1 MKKNIFL
8 VLVFLLFIPLLSSTD
23 KLENTDSLTPEEI
36 KKAVQDI
43 QADSVAAKTGFE
55 KFVQDFEK
63 IEGLFTL
70 YRDDE
75 EGKVYLEIKPEQ
87 FEKIY
92 LCTMTRQSGDAHM
105 FDASSSLWNFPFF
118 FKKVHKKIQLI
129 EKNLKFRAE
138 EPAMNRALENS
149 ISNSIIA
156 SAKQCCKPHQE
167 TGSVLIDASELFLKD
182 MTNVENS
189 TSRRKMK
196 FSFDKDN
203 SYFDKIKSF
212 PLNTEIDVVLH
223 FKNSEGKYIYTLPDS
238 RSMIHRYHYSLSVI
252 PVTDYKP
259 RVADDRIGFFNT
271 IFQDYTNLLTE
282 TPYIRYINRWHLKK
296 ENPKK
301 KISKAKNPIVFWLEN
316 TIPKRYKPAVK
327 KGILLWND
335 AFKEIGIEDAIVVK
349 EMPDDADWEPA
360 DARYNTICWIIQ
372 PGGGYAVGPSHANPY
387 TGEIYDADI
396 RVSVDFLRYFYREY
410 EEVINPESWTD
421 GLKSAEWKEENFDYR
436 NFGNC
441 CHYAEGMQH
450 QLSFGYSLL
459 TARGKIGKIID
470 LDEFVDQGLIALVC
484 HEVGHTL
491 GLRHNFKSSTAFTAE
506 QLQDKKFTTKK
517 GLTGSIMDYVPINLA
532 PINGEQGIYF
542 QNQVGEWDEWTIEYG
557 YSIFNKDEE
566 AEKLEKIA
574 GRCTDKMLDY
584 GTDEDTYGMSSRGID
599 PSCNIFDLG
608 KEPIKFYEDRTQI
621 AKELWENIPEN
632 FEKEGESYKK
642 LLWVFSQ
649 GLSEYRGA
657 AHNVSKYIGGLYA
670 HRDHIGDPKGRVPF
684 EIVPASEQ
692 KRAMDFLMENI
703 LSENA
708 FYFPPELLNKLV
720 YEKMGTFTG
729 SIWSRNRMDYSIHNS
744 VAYIQS
750 IVLSHL
756 YDPLVL
762 GRLFDN
768 ELKFK
773 VNEEKFTMSEMFSKI
788 KNSVWTELES
798 SENINS
804 FRRELQRMYLHRISE
819 IILDENKNI
828 PHDAISLARLDLSDI
843 QEKIDSLN
851 ETDLD
856 KITIAHLVETKA
868 KIKAVLNAQLELKK

>member
-1 MKKNIFL
+1 MKKFVFHILFFFL
-8 VLVFLLFIPLLSSTD
+8 IILLLSATD
-23 KLENTDSLTPEEI
+23 KMENTDSLTPEEI

-43 QADSVAAKTGFE
+43 QADSLAAKTGFE

-63 IEGLFTL
+63 IEGLFNL

-92 LCTMTRQSGDAHM
+92 LCTMTRQSGDAYM

-118 FKKVHKKIQLI
+118 FKKVHKRIQLI

-138 EPAMNRALENS
+138 EPAMKRALENS

-156 SAKQCCKPHQE
+156 SAKQSCKPHKE
-167 TGSVLIDASELFLKD
+167 TGAVLIDASDLFLKD

-189 TSRRKMK
+189 TSRRKRK

-212 PLNTEIDVVLH
+212 PFNTEIDVVLH
-223 FKNSEGKYIYTLPDS
+223 FKNNEGKYIYTLPDS

-252 PVTDYKP
+252 PETDYKP
-259 RVADDRIGFFNT
+259 RLADDRIGFFNT
-271 IFQDYTNLLTE
+271 IFQDYTDLLTE
-282 TPYIRYINRWHLKK
+282 TPYLRYINRWHLEK
-296 ENPKK
+296 ENPRKK
-301 KISKAKNPIVFWLEN
+301 SSKAKEPIVFWLEN
-316 TIPKRYKPAVK
+316 TIPERFKPAVK

-335 AFKEIGIEDAIVVK
+335 AFEEIGIEDAIVVK
-349 EMPDDADWEPA
+349 EMPDDADWDPA
-360 DARYNTICWIIQ
+360 DSRYNTICWIVQ

-396 RVSVDFLRYFYREY
+396 RVSVDFLRYFYIEY

-421 GLKSAEWKEENFDYR
+421 GLKSAEWKEENHDYR
-436 NFGNC
+436 NFGNHC
-441 CHYAEGMQH
+441 SYAEGMRQ
-450 QLSFGYSLL
+450 QLSLGYSLL
-459 TARGKIGKIID
+459 TARGKIGKTID
-470 LDEFVDQGLIALVC
+470 LDEFVDQGVIALVC

-491 GLRHNFKSSTAFTAE
+491 GLRHNFKATTVFTE
-506 QLQDKKFTTKK
+506 KELQDKKFTTRN
-517 GLTGSIMDYVPINLA
+517 GLTGSIMDYTPINLA
-532 PINGEQGIYF
+532 PIDGEQGSYF
-542 QNQVGEWDEWTIEYG
+542 QNQVGAWDKWMIEYG
-557 YSIFNKDEE
+557 YSIFNEDEE

-574 GRCTDKMLDY
+574 CRCTDKMLDY
-584 GTDEDTYGMSSRGID
+584 GTDEDTFGMSSRGID

-608 KEPIKFYEDRTQI
+608 NDPIKFYEDRIQI

-632 FEKEGESYKK
+632 FEKEGESFKK
-642 LLWVFSQ
+642 ILRIFNQ

-657 AHNVSKYIGGLYA
+657 AHNISKYIGGLYA
-670 HRDHIGDPKGRVPF
+670 HRDHIGDPEGRIPF
-684 EIVPASEQ
+684 EVVPAAEQ

-703 LSENA
+703 LSEDA

-729 SIWSRNRMDYSIHNS
+729 GVWSRNRADYSIHNS
-744 VAYIQS
+744 IAYIQA

-768 ELKFK
+768 ELKFEDG
-773 VNEEKFTMSEMFSKI
+773 EEKFSMSEMFSAVS
-788 KNSVWTELES
+788 NEVWWELETN
-798 SENINS
+798 ENIGS
-804 FRRELQRMYLHRISE
+804 YRRELQRMHLHRISE
-819 IILDENKNI
+819 IVLNENRNI
-828 PHDAISLARLDLSDI
+828 PHDAISLARFDLSEI
-843 QEKIDSLN
+843 QKKIDSLN
-851 ETDLD
+851 KKELD
-856 KITIAHLVETKA
+856 QITIAHLEETKA
-868 KIKAVLNAQLELKK
+868 KIDAVLNAQINKKK